1 MKQIKEKD
9 AIYLEEYDIHVKRY
23 LDYSEVYAIARGV
36 MKFDDWDKRQIN
48 YDVLVLHF
56 CTDIK
61 DEEISKNGHE
71 LLHSSGLIDTV
82 KSQILNLDDIDKCIK
97 YYTSIERSLTQI
109 VNYID
114 NSLKVKNGR
123 SK

>member
-9 AIYLEEYDIHVKRY
+9 AIYLEEYDVHVKRY

-36 MKFDDWDKRQIN
+36 MKFDDWDKKQIN

-61 DEEISKNGHE
+61 DEEGK
-71 LLHSSGLIDTV
+71 
-82 KSQILNLDDIDKCIK
+82 
-97 YYTSIERSLTQI
+97 ER
-109 VNYID
+109 
-114 NSLKVKNGR
+114 
-123 SK
+123 

>member
-1 MKQIKEKD
+1 MKK
-9 AIYLEEYDIHVKRY
+9 LVRM
-23 LDYSEVYAIARGV
+23 G
-36 MKFDDWDKRQIN
+36 MN
-48 YDVLVLHF
+48 Y
-56 CTDIK
+56 
-61 DEEISKNGHE
+61 
-71 LLHSSGLIDTV
+71 LHSSGLIDTV

>member
-9 AIYLEEYDIHVKRY
+9 AIYLEEYDVHVKRY

-36 MKFDDWDKRQIN
+36 MKFDDWGKKQIN

-61 DEEISKNGHE
+61 DEEISENGHE
-71 LLHSSGLIDTV
+71 LLHSSGLIDAV
-82 KSQILNLDDIDKCIK
+82 KIQILNLDDIDKCIK

>member
-9 AIYLEEYDIHVKRY
+9 AIYLEEYDVHVKRY

-36 MKFDDWDKRQIN
+36 MKFDDWDKKQIN

-56 CTDIK
+56 RTDIK